1 MSTLVTA
8 SDIVLLPVSGPLSL
22 EDTFFCGQSFRWR
35 RQPDG
40 RYVGI
45 IGSTVVSL
53 WMEGSTLYAE
63 RLSLD
68 EQPLDRLCDDYLDL
82 HTDYEGLHALCQC
95 DELLRRSVDFAG
107 GIQILR
113 QQPWEALCT
122 FILSQNNNIKRI
134 TGLVERLCE
143 NFGEPVSC
151 KDGSIWYTFPTA
163 QRLAELT
170 PEQLAPVRCGFRAK
184 YVLDAA
190 QKVASGEISLQAIY
204 HLPTPEAME
213 TLMQIQGVGPKVAQ
227 CALLFG
233 WYKLDCLPRDVWIG
247 RAMDRFFPDG
257 FPAQVLPIAGVAQ
270 QYLFHYVRA
279 HPEICDKK

>member
-1 MSTLVTA
+1 
-8 SDIVLLPVSGPLSL
+8 
-22 EDTFFCGQSFRWR
+22 
-35 RQPDG
+35 
-40 RYVGI
+40 
-45 IGSTVVSL
+45 
-53 WMEGSTLYAE
+53 MEGSTLYAE

-107 GIQILR
+107 GIRILR

-170 PEQLAPVRCGFRAK
+170 PEQLAPGAVRFSRQVCFGRCTKGGIGGDLTASNLSSAHSK
-184 YVLDAA
+184 SYGDANA
-190 QKVASGEISLQAIY
+190 DQ
-204 HLPTPEAME
+204 
-213 TLMQIQGVGPKVAQ
+213 
-227 CALLFG
+227 
-233 WYKLDCLPRDVWIG
+233 RG
-247 RAMDRFFPDG
+247 RAQGGPVRLTVWMVQAGLSSPGCLDWARHGSVFPRRIPCPG
-257 FPAQVLPIAGVAQ
+257 LPIAGW
-270 QYLFHYVRA
+270 HSSICSTMCGRI
-279 HPEICDKK
+279 PEICDKK